1 MNIGV
6 FGGVFNPI
14 HIGHL
19 ILAQSALEQFNLDK
33 VVFVPSGNPPHK
45 DTGIIESRHRY
56 QMVELSISENSKF
69 AVSDIEC
76 KKEGITYT
84 YQTLQEIEK
93 IYPSSTIHFIL
104 GSDALK
110 EIKTWK
116 NWEALLSKYIFLV
129 AERADS
135 KIDTVEKEM
144 ISKAR
149 IIDMPRIDISSSQI
163 RALIKKGKSVRY
175 LLPQKAYI
183 YIVNNK
189 LYIN

>member
-19 ILAQSALEQFNLDK
+19 ILAQSALEEFKLDK
-33 VVFVPSGNPPHK
+33 VIFVPGGNPPHK
-45 DTGIIESRHRY
+45 DTGIIECGHRFK
-56 QMVELSISENSKF
+56 MIELAISDNSKF

-76 KKEGITYT
+76 KKEGTTYT

-93 IYPSSTIHFIL
+93 IYPSSTIYFVL

-110 EIKTWK
+110 EIRTWK
-116 NWEALLSKYIFLV
+116 NWGDLLSRYNFLV

-135 KIDTVEKEM
+135 KIDAIEREM
-144 ISKAR
+144 ISKTR
-149 IIDMPRIDISSSQI
+149 VIDMPHIDISSSQI
-163 RALIKKGKSVRY
+163 RTFLRGGKSVRY
-175 LLPQKAYI
+175 FLPSEAYK
-183 YIVNNK
+183 YILKNK
-189 LYIN
+189 LYIY